1 MILHRSLLIS
11 IFPISDNRKYEGLAS
26 DVHWG
31 PPVPV
36 DDVPVAVV
44 LPVVLRPGQINE
56 NNKK

>member
-1 MILHRSLLIS
+1 MIS

-36 DDVPVAVV
+36 DYVPVAVV
-44 LPVVLRPGQINE
+44 LPVVLRPSQINE